1 MWSHSSKGWLWYSG
15 FCTLVGMELGAGFF
29 FFFERWRTVPNS
41 NLFTKIFKKL
51 LEVRG
56 QMKSP
61 ISLIAALHSTE
72 IKDNIKDNILTKDIG
87 GHWTPVALSVY
98 SPYLDLGLISINR
111 VVHYS

>member
-1 MWSHSSKGWLWYSG
+1 
-15 FCTLVGMELGAGFF
+15 MELGAGF

>member
-1 MWSHSSKGWLWYSG
+1 MVVVLWFLHIG
-15 FCTLVGMELGAGFF
+15 GDGVRGR
-29 FFFERWRTVPNS
+29 FFFERWGTAPDS

-72 IKDNIKDNILTKDIG
+72 IKDNILTK
-87 GHWTPVALSVY
+87 A
-98 SPYLDLGLISINR
+98 
-111 VVHYS
+111 